1 MARPDNIREPT
12 RIYQQT
18 LLVSQFQ
25 NQHIKNS
32 SHIMTQLITYKHS
45 RLMMED
51 VDIAKLAE
59 ITPTPFYV
67 YSAGTMRARFNQL
80 VRAVNHPRVKIFF
93 AVKANSNIA
102 VLSVLANVGANMDI
116 VSVGEMK
123 RALAAGISG
132 NRIVFSGVGKTDEEL
147 AFALQNNIYQINAES
162 LPELDAIN
170 RVAAS
175 LNVTAPVALRINP
188 DVDAQTHA
196 KISTGK
202 DQNKFGIS
210 WEQVEETFRHAAGL
224 SHINVMGL
232 SAHIGSQITTTEPFI
247 NSATRMEEMVA
258 RLRSAGHI
266 IQRISLGGGLGIPY
280 QGENIPVTE
289 FGKLVHDFAEKM
301 NCDVE
306 LEPGR
311 FLVGEAG
318 ILVTKVIY
326 VKDTSSKKFLIVDA
340 AMNDL
345 IRPTLYEAYHPIA
358 KVLGDPKA
366 AASQPYDIVGPIC
379 ETGDYLAENRTLPPC
394 QAGDLIAIFMAG
406 AYGATMSSMYN
417 SRNLIGEVIVD
428 GHKASVVR
436 KPLTIEQQLLWETI
450 PA

>member
-1 MARPDNIREPT
+1 
-12 RIYQQT
+12 
-18 LLVSQFQ
+18 
-25 NQHIKNS
+25 
-32 SHIMTQLITYKHS
+32 MTQLIAYKHS

-51 VDIAKLAE
+51 VNIANLAQ
-59 ITPTPFYV
+59 TAPTPFYA
-67 YSAGTMRARFNQL
+67 YSAGTMRARYHEL
-80 VRAVNHPRVKIFF
+80 VNAVNHPRVKIFY

-102 VLSVLANVGANMDI
+102 VLSILGKAGANMDI

-123 RALAAGISG
+123 RALAAGITG
-132 NRIVFSGVGKTDEEL
+132 ERIVFSGVGKTEAEL
-147 AFALQNNIYQINAES
+147 AFAMQHNIYQINAES

-170 RVAAS
+170 RIAAS
-175 LNVTAPVALRINP
+175 LNCVAPVALRVNP

-202 DQNKFGIS
+202 DENKFGIS
-210 WEQVEETFRHAAGL
+210 WDHVEAAFKYADAL
-224 SHINVMGL
+224 PNINVMGL
-232 SAHIGSQITTTEPFI
+232 SAHIGSQITSCEPFI
-247 NSATRMEEMVA
+247 NSAARMEEMVL
-258 RLRSAGHI
+258 RLSSSGYKVHRV
-266 IQRISLGGGLGIPY
+266 SLGGGLGIPY
-280 QGENIPVTE
+280 QDQTIPVAE

-301 NCDVE
+301 QCDIE

-326 VKDTSSKKFLIVDA
+326 VKESGSKKFLIVDA

-358 KVLGDPKA
+358 KVLENSKTEGL
-366 AASQPYDIVGPIC
+366 QTYDIVGPIC
-379 ETGDYLAENRTLPPC
+379 ETGDYLAENRALPPC

-417 SRNLIGEVIVD
+417 SRNLIGEILVD
-428 GHKASVVR
+428 GQKAHIIR